1 MLTPGFTG
9 NPLDRADRLRHDS
22 EALAAACG
30 DWRARLLKLDNLHPE
45 ITDDSRLAWT
55 SLADAPDDATLIL
68 LGLDDGDRPLFTAVT
83 PGFRTSTAPAM
94 RNPALMSALHSLAP
108 GEAAIYAAAR
118 SLIDWHARHGF
129 CANCGMATAIFR
141 AGWGR
146 KCPNCNS
153 EHFPR
158 VDPVVIM
165 IAEHDGRALL
175 GRGKGWPPGRY
186 SALAGFL
193 EPGESIEEAVA
204 REIEEEAGVR
214 VRDVRYI
221 ASQPWPFP
229 SQLMMACVAVADNDT
244 ITLDT
249 NELEDAIWVSR
260 EEVRAVLAGG
270 EGSFIAPPPY
280 AIAHTLLTEWAK
292 RQKNGRRMAPEFSTI
307 G

>member
-9 NPLDRADRLRHDS
+9 GPLDRADALRHDP
-22 EALAAACG
+22 EGLAAATG
-30 DWRARLLKLDNLHPE
+30 DWRSRLLKLVDFEPE
-45 ITDDSRLAWT
+45 LDAEGKLVWT
-55 SLADAPDDATLIL
+55 SLADAPDEAELVL
-68 LGLDDGDRPLFTAVT
+68 LGLDESGRAHFAAYIPGMRASARPAWLF
-83 PGFRTSTAPAM
+83 R
-94 RNPALMSALHSLAP
+94 ALGSFAA
-108 GEAAIYAAAR
+108 GEAATYAAAR
-118 SLIDWHARHGF
+118 SLLDWHSRHQH
-129 CANCGMATAIFR
+129 CANCGHQTEMFR

-146 KCPNCNS
+146 NCPNCKA

-175 GRGKGWPPGRY
+175 GRQPAFPPGRY

-204 REIEEEAGVR
+204 REIFEEAGVR
-214 VRDVRYI
+214 VSNVRYV

-229 SQLMMACVAVADNDT
+229 SSLMIGCVGTAADDK

-260 EEVRAVLAGG
+260 ADVRAVLAGEDG
-270 EGSFIAPPPY
+270 PFLAPPPY
-280 AIAHTLLTEWAK
+280 AIAHTLLKAWAE
-292 RQKNGRRMAPEFSTI
+292 G
-307 G
+307 